1 MPTLAAFVQRLLTEG
16 KALLRKPPSFRA
28 AERAEAA
35 RVLEPAFGAY
45 RLSMAGPALDFD
57 ASAAVDAAEH
67 VAWACWFLLHRDEEA
82 AAVEKA
88 LDFPAPPDP
97 TPAACLSADLTLR
110 YLPQVYRRARGLDP
124 SDVLTAAL
132 ARTLRRWPLSG
143 VLSDEEEGPLT
154 PVAFGGHAGLLLLYA
169 ERLAEHYRPAWSPS
183 GAARE
188 YVELVFAERGL
199 AAPAAKPEDV

>member
-16 KALLRKPPSFRA
+16 KALLRKPPSFSA

-45 RLSMAGPALDFD
+45 RLSVAGPALDFD
-57 ASAAVDAAEH
+57 TAAAVAAAEY
-67 VAWACWFLLHRDEEA
+67 VAAACWFLLHRDEDT

-88 LDFPAPPDP
+88 LDFPAPPEP
-97 TPAACLSADLTLR
+97 SPAACLSADLTLR

-143 VLSDEEEGPLT
+143 VLSDEEEEPLT
-154 PVAFGGHAGLLLLYA
+154 PAALGGHPGLLLLYA
-169 ERLAEHYRPAWSPS
+169 ERLADHYRPAWSPA
-183 GAARE
+183 GAVRE
-188 YVELVFAERGL
+188 FVELVFAERGL
-199 AAPAAKPEDV
+199 AVPAAKPEAV